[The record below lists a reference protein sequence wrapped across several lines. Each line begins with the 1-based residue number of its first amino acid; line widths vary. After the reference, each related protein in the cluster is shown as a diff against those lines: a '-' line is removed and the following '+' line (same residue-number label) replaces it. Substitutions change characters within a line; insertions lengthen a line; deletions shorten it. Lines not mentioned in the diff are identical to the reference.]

1 MAKRV
6 RQRLVA
12 VGPGMEPYTLRTQ
25 WRDGQEAVINIAA
38 VICSSKEHAPIV
50 ADEARFRRVELDDA
64 SETVRWPDGIGV
76 PAETLWR
83 LAQEQTGRT
92 MSSTAFRRWRASQ
105 SLTLDGAAK
114 ALGLSRRMIAYYEH
128 GSKPIPRVVAL
139 ATQAIDRSFVGQTSA
154 TLS

>member
-6 RQRLVA
+6 RQKLVS

-25 WRDGQEAVINIAA
+25 WHDGQETVVNIAA
-38 VICSSKEHAPIV
+38 VICASKEHAAILV
-50 ADEARFRRVELDDA
+50 DEARFRSVHLDDDA
-64 SETVRWPDGIGV
+64 GSAVWDDGVGV

-83 LAQEQTGRT
+83 LAQEQSGRT
-92 MSSTAFRRWRASQ
+92 MSASEFRRWRNSQ
-105 SLTLDGAAK
+105 SLTLDGAAR

-139 ATQAIDRSFVGQTSA
+139 ATQAVDRSFAGQA
-154 TLS
+154 